1 MEEKLRTPLL
11 RWTLGTLCPPMGL
24 IFLFFLLRRNRAA
37 MNFWVFR
44 VAAPVEQSLGRFWG
58 WFPFSVAEVLTG
70 LALAGLLLGPKLG
83 TISATAY
90 VVLGLV
96 GLPIFTEGGGF
107 WYVLKPSFGYLLGFC
122 VGTFVTGWL
131 SERWNGGFG
140 RDLAANLAGL
150 AVVYAMG
157 MGYYSWICNHVLGSP
172 IGLWPLILY
181 CFLLAVPGD
190 LVLSLLAAGLARRL
204 RPIVAGQAAKN

>member
-1 MEEKLRTPLL
+1 MKTQDLL
-11 RWTLGTLCPPMGL
+11 RCSLVTALSAVGAFLQVPVPVVPFTLQ
-24 IFLFFLLRRNRAA
+24 FF
-37 MNFWVFR
+37 F
-44 VAAPVEQSLGRFWG
+44 
-58 WFPFSVAEVLTG
+58 TT
-70 LALAGLLLGPKLG
+70 LAGLLLGPKLG
-83 TISATAY
+83 TISVTAY

-157 MGYYSWICNHVLGSP
+157 MGYYSWICSHVLGSP

-190 LVLSLLAAGLARRL
+190 LALSLLAAGLARRL
-204 RPIVAGQAAKN
+204 RPIVAGQVAKN

>member
-1 MEEKLRTPLL
+1 MKTQDLL
-11 RWTLGTLCPPMGL
+11 RCSLFTALIAVGAFIKVPVPVVPFTLQ
-24 IFLFFLLRRNRAA
+24 FF
-37 MNFWVFR
+37 F
-44 VAAPVEQSLGRFWG
+44 
-58 WFPFSVAEVLTG
+58 TT
-70 LALAGLLLGPKLG
+70 LAGLLLGPKLG
-83 TISATAY
+83 TISVTAY

-157 MGYYSWICNHVLGSP
+157 MGYYSWICSHVLGSP

-190 LVLSLLAAGLARRL
+190 LALSLLAAGLARRL
-204 RPIVAGQAAKN
+204 RPIVTGQVAKN